1 MRGFF
6 RLAWTNMKLYVR
18 EPVATFFTI
27 AFPPLLVV
35 LFGSIFGNEPSPD
48 IGGYGAMDYYMPNYT
63 ALVLG
68 MVALTSVPIMMAE
81 NRDRG
86 VLRRFRATP
95 VHPAAFIGADVVCNL
110 SMTLLGVAELLL
122 VGMLVFG
129 ADFFGSVPVF
139 VLAVVLSTLSMFS
152 IGYLIGSVVP
162 NARTA
167 TVVGMVLLYP
177 MMFLSGS
184 VMPPGVLP
192 EGVQR
197 VAGVLPLT
205 HIVSLLRGLW
215 FGEPLGGF
223 TTDIAVIVGVLIV
236 GAALSARL
244 FRWE

>member
-1 MRGFF
+1 MRGFLK
-6 RLAWTNMKLYVR
+6 LAWTDMKLYVR
-18 EPVATFFTI
+18 EPVATFFTL

-35 LFGSIFGNEPSPD
+35 LFGSIFGNEPSAEM
-48 IGGYGAMDYYMPNYT
+48 GGYGAMDMYMPNYT

-95 VHPAAFIGADVVCNL
+95 VRPATFIGADVTCNL
-110 SMTLLGVAELLL
+110 GMTLVGVGELLA
-122 VGMLVFG
+122 VGVLVFG
-129 ADFFGSVPVF
+129 ASFYGSVPVF
-139 VLAVVLSTLSMFS
+139 VTAVVLCTLSMFS

-162 NARTA
+162 NPRTA
-167 TVVGMVLLYP
+167 TVIGMVLLYP
-177 MMFLSGS
+177 MMFLSGA

-197 VAGVLPLT
+197 VAELLPLT
-205 HIVSLLRGLW
+205 HIVALLRGLW
-215 FGEPLGGF
+215 FGDPLSGF
-223 TTDIAVIVGVLIV
+223 TKEIAVIVGVLVI
-236 GAALSARL
+236 GTALAVRL

>member
-1 MRGFF
+1 MRGFL
-6 RLAWTNMKLYVR
+6 RLAWTDMKLYVR
-18 EPVATFFTI
+18 EPVATFFTL

-35 LFGSIFGNEPSPD
+35 LFGSIFGNESSPD

-95 VHPAAFIGADVVCNL
+95 VRPATFIAADVVCNL
-110 SMTLLGVAELLL
+110 SLTLLGVTELLL

-129 ADFFGSVPVF
+129 ADFFGSAPLF
-139 VLAVVLSTLSMFS
+139 AAAVVLCALSMFA
-152 IGYLIGSVVP
+152 IGYLIASVVP

-167 TVVGMVLLYP
+167 TVIGMVLLYP

-197 VAGVLPLT
+197 VAEFLPLT
-205 HIVSLLRGLW
+205 HIVNLLRGLW
-215 FGEPLGGF
+215 FGEALGGF
-223 TTDIAVIVGVLIV
+223 TADIAVIVGVLIV

-244 FRWE
+244 FRWD

>member
-1 MRGFF
+1 MRGFL
-6 RLAWTNMKLYVR
+6 RLAWTDMKLYVR
-18 EPVATFFTI
+18 EPVATFFTL

-35 LFGSIFGNEPSPD
+35 LFGSIFGNEPSAAV
-48 IGGYGAMDYYMPNYT
+48 GGYGAMDYYMPNYT

-95 VHPAAFIGADVVCNL
+95 IRPGAFIAADVVCNL
-110 SMTLLGVAELLL
+110 TLTILGVLELLF

-129 ADFFGSVPVF
+129 AGFFGSVPVF
-139 VLAVVLSTLSMFS
+139 AGAVVLCTLSMFA
-152 IGYLIGSVVP
+152 IGYLIASVVP

-167 TVVGMVLLYP
+167 TVIGMVLLYP

-197 VAGVLPLT
+197 VAEFLPLT
-205 HIVSLLRGLW
+205 HIVNLLRGLW
-215 FGEPLGGF
+215 FGEALGGF
-223 TTDIAVIVGVLIV
+223 TADIAVIVGVMLV
-236 GAALSARL
+236 GTALSARL
-244 FRWE
+244 FRWD

>member
-1 MRGFF
+1 MRGFL
-6 RLAWTNMKLYVR
+6 RLAWTDMKLYVR
-18 EPVATFFTI
+18 EPVATFFTL

-35 LFGSIFGNEPSPD
+35 LFGSIFGNESSPD

-95 VHPAAFIGADVVCNL
+95 VRPATFIAADVVCNL
-110 SMTLLGVAELLL
+110 SLTLLGVTELLL

-139 VLAVVLSTLSMFS
+139 AGAVVLCTLSMFA

-167 TVVGMVLLYP
+167 TVIGMVLLYP

-197 VAGVLPLT
+197 VAEFLPLT
-205 HIVSLLRGLW
+205 HIVNLLRGLW
-215 FGEPLGGF
+215 FGEALGGF
-223 TTDIAVIVGVLIV
+223 TADIAVIVGVMVV
-236 GAALSARL
+236 GTVLSARL
-244 FRWE
+244 FRWD